1 MNITRTIVD
10 LGAIKSNIRVIK
22 ATLPEHTG
30 ILAVVKANAYGHGLG
45 PVAHAAIQGG
55 VSCLGVAMAVEG
67 ADLRKTGIT
76 IPILVL
82 GGTLPQQANIAVEY
96 DLLQT
101 VYSCEM
107 IQALQERSQQI
118 GKQVSVHIKIETGM
132 NRLGVRP
139 GEELQQLLDCVKRSP
154 LVHVA
159 GAFSHFAVSE
169 IPDKSFTRAQYTRFE
184 QGIRQIRDNG
194 FDPITHISNSGGAL
208 DCPFA
213 HLDMVRL
220 GIAMYGLHPNGDR
233 TPMLRPALEWK
244 TNVVQVKTVP
254 DGESVS
260 YGRIWTAEGDRVI
273 ATLPVGYADGY
284 RRSLGNCSDVL
295 IGGRR
300 APVVGRVC
308 MDHLMADVT
317 DISGVAVG
325 DEAVLLGHQGGQ
337 EITAEELA
345 RLTDTISYEIITNI
359 GERVKREYID
369 A

>member
-10 LGAIKSNIRVIK
+10 LGAIKQNLRAIK
-22 ATLPEHTG
+22 AMLPEQTG

-55 VSCLGVAMAVEG
+55 AACLGVAMAVEG
-67 ADLRKTGIT
+67 AELRKTGVT

-107 IQALQERSQQI
+107 IEALQARCEQI
-118 GKQVSVHIKIETGM
+118 GKKVSIHLKIETGM

-139 GEELQQLLDCVKRSP
+139 GEELQRLLDCVKGSP
-154 LVHVA
+154 SVHIA

-169 IPDKSFTRAQYTRFE
+169 IPDKSFTIAQYERFQRAME
-184 QGIRQIRDNG
+184 QLHANG
-194 FDPITHISNSGGAL
+194 FHPTTHISNSGGAL

-213 HLDMVRL
+213 HLDMVRV
-220 GIAMYGLHPNGDR
+220 GIAMYGLHPNGEHPDA
-233 TPMLRPALEWK
+233 LRPALEWK

-254 DGESVS
+254 DGETVS
-260 YGRIWTAEGDRVI
+260 YGRIWTAHGDRLI

-284 RRSLGNCSDVL
+284 RRSLGNRSHVL

-317 DISGVAVG
+317 DIPGVTTG
-325 DEAVLLGHQGGQ
+325 DEAVMLGRQGDEQ
-337 EITAEELA
+337 ITAEELA
-345 RLTDTISYEIITNI
+345 DLTDTINYEIITNI